1 MDIYLADDIGTLA
14 QRAKADELVRLIRK
28 LRWIGMD
35 RDAEALQD
43 LLETLDAADSVLAA
57 PLDTD

>member
-43 LLETLDAADSVLAA
+43 LLETPEAADCVLAA